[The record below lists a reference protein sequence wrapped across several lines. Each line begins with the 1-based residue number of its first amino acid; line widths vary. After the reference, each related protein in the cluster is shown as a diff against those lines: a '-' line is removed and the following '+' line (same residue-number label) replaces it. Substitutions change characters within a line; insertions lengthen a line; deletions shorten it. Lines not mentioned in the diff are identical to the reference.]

1 MSKDRENF
9 IRESFEEQEVRFSYP
24 QDLYEFDFLIENF
37 MQKKSEYVDN
47 NELGEELA
55 ISRLIV
61 MDDVSG
67 FAEKSDLFQNF
78 LTVS

>member
-61 MDDVSG
+61 MDDLSG